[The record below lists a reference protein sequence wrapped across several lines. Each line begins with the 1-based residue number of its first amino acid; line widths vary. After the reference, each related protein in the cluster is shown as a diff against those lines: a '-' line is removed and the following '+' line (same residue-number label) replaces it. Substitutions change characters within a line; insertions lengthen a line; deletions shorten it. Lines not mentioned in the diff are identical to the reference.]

1 MSKAKSLILYK
12 LCLIIIGTSVLTLG
26 MHLFYVK
33 QLWKKRRASFDLED
47 ILNSDVAPKIRKE
60 SQMEKLEKERKV
72 DVAILKDKA
81 YWIHHNVLYQADIHS
96 SGEILTDEATP
107 VDVINM
113 PDNQLNKIIKIVD
126 SFNK

>member
-1 MSKAKSLILYK
+1 
-12 LCLIIIGTSVLTLG
+12 

-33 QLWKKRRASFDLED
+33 QLWKKSRASFDLED
-47 ILNSDVAPKIRKE
+47 ILNSDKAPKVRKE
-60 SQMEKLEKERKV
+60 SQMEKLEKEKKV

-113 PDNQLNKIIKIVD
+113 PDSQLNKIIKIVD

>member
-1 MSKAKSLILYK
+1 
-12 LCLIIIGTSVLTLG
+12 

-33 QLWKKRRASFDLED
+33 QLWKKRRANFDLED
-47 ILNSDVAPKIRKE
+47 ILNSDMAPKVRKE

-126 SFNK
+126 SFNN